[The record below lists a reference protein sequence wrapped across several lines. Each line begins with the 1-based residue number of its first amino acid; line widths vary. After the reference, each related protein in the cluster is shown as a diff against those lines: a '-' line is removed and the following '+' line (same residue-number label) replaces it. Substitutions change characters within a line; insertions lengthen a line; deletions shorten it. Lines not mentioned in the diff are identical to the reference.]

1 MKHIACQNICNIYSM
16 TFSYRFGHRS
26 ERYVHIDPRKRRAG
40 RYESRIITRSIWKR
54 SCFILFIILI
64 QVIDLKYG
72 QADMAN
78 QIGWIWHY
86 ARIRLIT
93 NLDSRLTNR
102 GVGYCLVDEV
112 TTNLDALVT
121 ATKGWAYKYM
131 EERETKGPDP
141 NSKQL
146 IQIYVYCTELPWHF
160 FITPWNNI
168 TTQTIHHFPQYR
180 RQNMIYLERERETRV
195 VSGYIS
201 FQVVQGKPM

>member
-1 MKHIACQNICNIYSM
+1 METVMFYSIYH
-16 TFSYRFGHRS
+16 TY
-26 ERYVHIDPRKRRAG
+26 
-40 RYESRIITRSIWKR
+40 T
-54 SCFILFIILI
+54 
-64 QVIDLKYG
+64 VIDLKYS

-86 ARIRLIT
+86 TRIRLIT
-93 NLDSRLTNR
+93 NLDSWLTNR

-131 EERETKGPDP
+131 EERETIGSDS
-141 NSKQL
+141 NIKQL
-146 IQIYVYCTELPWHF
+146 IQIYVYCSELPWHF